1 MTIPGTLFEL
11 AWLIPAFPLLAAGG
25 LALDRALRGQRGEA
39 AERGTARLAL
49 GAAWLSFLLAA
60 ALGLQALWSGPPGP
74 VLSGTWLASG
84 ELRVHLAFTLDSLG
98 LSLLVLA
105 AALCLLTLRFAV
117 NYLHREAGFQR
128 FFMVLLLFMAAMEL
142 ILMAGNAVLA
152 FMGWELAGVASYL
165 LIAYNFER
173 PVASANANRAFIT
186 NRVGDAGFLLG
197 IFFTFHWLGG
207 SDWQLIAE
215 RASTL
220 EPLQADL
227 MALAFLVAALAK
239 SAQVPFAPWIGRALE
254 GPTPSSAI
262 FYGALMVHAGAYL
275 LIRLEPLL
283 AQAPAVA
290 TLVTILGGLTALY
303 GWLGGLARTDV
314 KGALM
319 FSTTAQVGLMFLWI
333 GLGWTTWASW
343 HLALHALW
351 RAWQFLQAPALM
363 HRASRPARPV
373 PAWLGRRRW
382 LHQAALQGFWLD
394 DLADGLL
401 VRPTRSTA
409 RDVQDLD
416 ERVLSR
422 IVGLPGDA
430 AGLSD
435 LGGLTMGEGGWLRPS
450 EEQIVQ
456 GRGFLGRG
464 LAGLASLLHWF
475 EQRLVLRGG
484 GEGLLAA
491 IQRLAHLANQVEG
504 LLARPR
510 YLFIIILA
518 TLGVIL

>member
-1 MTIPGTLFEL
+1 MLEL
-11 AWLIPAFPLLAAGG
+11 AWLIPAFPLLAACG
-25 LALDRALRGQRGEA
+25 LALDRTLRGHRGEA

-49 GAAWLSFLLAA
+49 GAAWLSFLLALL
-60 ALGLQALWSGPPGP
+60 LGLQALWRGPPGQ
-74 VLSGTWLASG
+74 VRFGGTWLASG
-84 ELRVHLAFTLDSLG
+84 ELRVDLAFTLDGLG
-98 LSLLVLA
+98 LALLVLA
-105 AALCLLTLRFAV
+105 ATLCLLTLSFAV
-117 NYLHREAGFQR
+117 NYLHREDGFQR
-128 FFMVLLLFMAAMEL
+128 FFMVLLLFMGAMEL

-173 PVASANANRAFIT
+173 PVAAANANRAFIT
-186 NRVGDAGFLLG
+186 NRIGDAGFLLG
-197 IFFTFHWLGG
+197 IFLAFHWLGG
-207 SDWQLIAE
+207 SDWLLIAE
-215 RASTL
+215 RGPTL
-220 EPLQADL
+220 TPLQADL

-239 SAQVPFAPWIGRALE
+239 SAQLPFAPWIGRALE
-254 GPTPSSAI
+254 GPTPSSAL
-262 FYGALMVHAGAYL
+262 FYGALMVHAGVYL
-275 LIRLEPLL
+275 LIRLESLL
-283 AQAPAVA
+283 AQVPAVA
-290 TLVTILGGLTALY
+290 ALVAFIGVLTALY

-314 KGALM
+314 KSALM

-363 HRASRPARPV
+363 HRASRPARLV

-394 DLADGLL
+394 DLADAFL
-401 VRPTRSTA
+401 VRPTRAMA

-435 LGGLTMGEGGWLRPS
+435 LGGLATGEGGWLRPS
-450 EEQIVQ
+450 EDRIVQ
-456 GRGFLGRG
+456 GRGLLGRS
-464 LAGLASLLHWF
+464 LAGVAALLYWF
-475 EQRLVLRGG
+475 EERLVLRGG
-484 GEGLLAA
+484 GEGLLTA

-510 YLFIIILA
+510 YLFLMILA

>member
-1 MTIPGTLFEL
+1 MFEF
-11 AWLIPAFPLLAAGG
+11 AWLIPAFPFLAAGW
-25 LALDRALRGQRGEA
+25 LALDRVLRGPRGEV
-39 AERGTARLAL
+39 AEPGIARLAL

-60 ALGLQALWSGPPGP
+60 ALGLQALWWGPPGQ
-74 VLSGTWLASG
+74 VLSGTWLVSG

-105 AALCLLTLRFAV
+105 AAVGLLTLRFAV

-128 FFMVLLLFMAAMEL
+128 FFMAMSLFLGAMEL

-173 PVASANANRAFIT
+173 PIAAANATRAFIT
-186 NRVGDAGFLLG
+186 NRIGDAGFMLG
-197 IFFTFHWLGG
+197 IFFAFHWLGG
-207 SDWQLIAE
+207 SDWRLIAE
-215 RASTL
+215 RATTL
-220 EPLQADL
+220 DSLQADL

-239 SAQVPFAPWIGRALE
+239 SAQLPFAPWIGRALE

-262 FYGALMVHAGAYL
+262 FYGALMVHAGVYL

-283 AQAPAVA
+283 DLAPAIA
-290 TLVTILGGLTALY
+290 TLVAILGGLTAIY

-333 GLGWTTWASW
+333 GLGWTAWASW

-363 HRASRPARPV
+363 HRASRPARLV

-394 DLADGLL
+394 ALADAFL

-435 LGGLTMGEGGWLRPS
+435 LGGPAAGEGDWLRAS
-450 EEQIVQ
+450 EDQLVQ
-456 GRGFLGRG
+456 GRGFLGRAM
-464 LAGLASLLHWF
+464 AGLASLLYWF

-491 IQRLAHLANQVEG
+491 IQRLAHLANQVES

-510 YLFIIILA
+510 YLFLIILA

>member
-1 MTIPGTLFEL
+1 MLEL
-11 AWLIPAFPLLAAGG
+11 AWLIPAFPLLAACG
-25 LALDRALRGQRGEA
+25 LALDRTLRGHRGEA

-49 GAAWLSFLLAA
+49 GAAWLSFLLALL
-60 ALGLQALWSGPPGP
+60 LGLQALWQGPPGQ
-74 VLSGTWLASG
+74 VRFGGTWLASG
-84 ELRVHLAFTLDSLG
+84 ELRVDLAFTLDGLG
-98 LSLLVLA
+98 LALLVLA
-105 AALCLLTLRFAV
+105 ATLCLLTLRFAV
-117 NYLHREAGFQR
+117 NYLHREEGFQR
-128 FFMVLLLFMAAMEL
+128 FFMVLLLFMGAMEL

-152 FMGWELAGVASYL
+152 FMGWELAGLASYL

-186 NRVGDAGFLLG
+186 NRIGDAGFLLG
-197 IFFTFHWLGG
+197 IFFAFQWLGG
-207 SDWQLIAE
+207 SDWLLIAE
-215 RASTL
+215 RAPNL
-220 EPLQADL
+220 PPLQADL

-239 SAQVPFAPWIGRALE
+239 SAQLPFAPWIGRALE

-262 FYGALMVHAGAYL
+262 FYGALMVHAGVYL
-275 LIRLEPLL
+275 LIRLESLL
-283 AQAPAVA
+283 AQVPAVA
-290 TLVTILGGLTALY
+290 ALVAFIGVLTALY
-303 GWLGGLARTDV
+303 GWLGGMARTDV
-314 KGALM
+314 KSALM

-343 HLALHALW
+343 HLALHAIW

-363 HRASRPARPV
+363 HRASRPARLV

-382 LHQAALQGFWLD
+382 LHQAVLQGFWLD
-394 DLADGLL
+394 DLADAFL
-401 VRPTRSTA
+401 VRPTRAMA

-435 LGGLTMGEGGWLRPS
+435 LGGLATGEGGWLRPS
-450 EEQIVQ
+450 EERIVQ
-456 GRGFLGRG
+456 GRGLLGRS
-464 LAGLASLLHWF
+464 LAGVAALLYWF
-475 EQRLVLRGG
+475 EERLVLRGG
-484 GEGLLAA
+484 GEGLLTA

-510 YLFIIILA
+510 YLFLMILA

>member
-1 MTIPGTLFEL
+1 MMFEL
-11 AWLIPAFPLLAAGG
+11 AWLIPAFPFVAACW
-25 LALDRALRGQRGEA
+25 LALDRALRGHRGEA
-39 AERGTARLAL
+39 AEPGTARLAL
-49 GAAWLSFLLAA
+49 GAAWLSFLLAL
-60 ALGLQALWSGPPGP
+60 ALGLQGLWRGPPGQ
-74 VLSGTWLASG
+74 VRAAAWLASG
-84 ELRVHLAFTLDSLG
+84 ELRVDLAFTLDGLG

-105 AALCLLTLRFAV
+105 AALCLLAVMFAV

-128 FFMVLLLFMAAMEL
+128 FFLVLSLFMGAMEL
-142 ILMAGNAVLA
+142 ILMAGNAVIA

-173 PVASANANRAFIT
+173 PVAAANANRAFIT
-186 NRVGDAGFLLG
+186 NRIGDACFLLG
-197 IFFTFHWLGG
+197 IFFAFHWLGG
-207 SDWQLIAE
+207 GDWQLIAE
-215 RASTL
+215 RASAL
-220 EPLQADL
+220 DALQADL
-227 MALAFLVAALAK
+227 LALAFLVAALAK
-239 SAQVPFAPWIGRALE
+239 SAQLPFASWIGRALE
-254 GPTPSSAI
+254 GPTPSSAL
-262 FYGALMVHAGAYL
+262 FYGALMVHAGVYL
-275 LIRLEPLL
+275 LIRLGPLL
-283 AQAPAVA
+283 ALAPAVA
-290 TLVTILGGLTALY
+290 ALLALLGALTALY
-303 GWLGGLARTDV
+303 GWLGGLARGDV
-314 KGALM
+314 KSALM
-319 FSTTAQVGLMFLWI
+319 FSTTSQVGLMFLWV

-394 DLADGLL
+394 ALADTFL
-401 VRPTRSTA
+401 VQPTRAMA

-430 AGLSD
+430 TGLSD
-435 LGGLTMGEGGWLRPS
+435 LGGLATGEGGWLRPS
-450 EEQIVQ
+450 EDQIFQ
-456 GRGFLGRG
+456 GRGLLGRAM
-464 LAGLASLLHWF
+464 AGLANLLHWF
-475 EQRLVLRGG
+475 EERLVLRGG
-484 GEGLLAA
+484 GEGLLAT

-510 YLFIIILA
+510 YLFLMILA

>member
-1 MTIPGTLFEL
+1 MFEF
-11 AWLIPAFPLLAAGG
+11 AWLIPAFPFLAAGW
-25 LALDRALRGQRGEA
+25 LALDRVLRGPRGEV
-39 AERGTARLAL
+39 AEPGIARLAL
-49 GAAWLSFLLAA
+49 GAAWLSFLLAV
-60 ALGLQALWSGPPGP
+60 ALGLQALWWGPPGQ
-74 VLSGTWLASG
+74 VLSGTWLVSG

-105 AALCLLTLRFAV
+105 AAVGLLTLRFAV

-128 FFMVLLLFMAAMEL
+128 FFMAMSLFLGAMEL

-173 PVASANANRAFIT
+173 PIAAANATRAFIT
-186 NRVGDAGFLLG
+186 NRIGDAGFLLG
-197 IFFTFHWLGG
+197 IFFAFHWLGG
-207 SDWQLIAE
+207 SDWRLIAE
-215 RASTL
+215 RATTL
-220 EPLQADL
+220 DSLQADL

-239 SAQVPFAPWIGRALE
+239 SAQLPFAPWIGRALE

-262 FYGALMVHAGAYL
+262 FYGALMVHAGVYL

-283 AQAPAVA
+283 DLAPAIA
-290 TLVTILGGLTALY
+290 TLVAILGGLTAIY

-333 GLGWTTWASW
+333 GLGWTAWASW

-363 HRASRPARPV
+363 HRASRPARLV

-394 DLADGLL
+394 ALADAFL

-435 LGGLTMGEGGWLRPS
+435 LGGPAAGEGDWLRAS
-450 EEQIVQ
+450 EDQIVQ
-456 GRGFLGRG
+456 GRGFLGRAM
-464 LAGLASLLHWF
+464 AGLASLLYWF

-491 IQRLAHLANQVEG
+491 IQRLAHLANQVES

-510 YLFIIILA
+510 YLFLIILA